1 MKSKSGSCY
10 HFDPEVMSD
19 SKELAFRYDL
29 FITPDW
35 RDRFDTLVN
44 ENVELPIEG
53 RILDVN
59 CGTGAHAIELA
70 ARMSD
75 KGEVI
80 GIDPSAERVAIAR
93 AKAQIAKLDNVRFEQ
108 GGGSDLPFESDDFD
122 AVVGDASLLPVGE
135 IEATLAEMRRVA
147 QPDARVVLKLA
158 TRGSFGEFF
167 SIYWE
172 ALHEAG
178 IDNDVLASLER
189 LMNEHRTLSDAE
201 EIAERSGFRN
211 VESFVSKEE
220 FHYENAQE
228 FLDSPLID
236 DFFMSDWLEIVPEG
250 NRDEVRS
257 QIAKIINRERSSA
270 SFEVSIKATVIT
282 GIK

>member
-1 MKSKSGSCY
+1 MKIRFVLS
-10 HFDPEVMSD
+10 FDPAVMSD
-19 SKELAFRYDL
+19 PKELAFRYDL

-44 ENVELPIEG
+44 ENVELPMEG

-80 GIDPSAERVAIAR
+80 GIDSSAERVAIAR

-108 GGGSDLPFESDDFD
+108 GSGSDVPFDSDEFDF
-122 AVVGDASLLPVGE
+122 VVGDASLLPAGE

-201 EIAERSGFRN
+201 QIAEHSGFRN
-211 VESFVSKEE
+211 VESFVSQEE
-220 FHYENAQE
+220 FDYENAQE
-228 FLDSPLID
+228 FLDSPLIN
-236 DFFMSDWLEIVPEG
+236 DFFMSDWLEIVPEE
-250 NRDEVRS
+250 NRDELRG
-257 QIAKIINRERSSA
+257 QIGKIIDREQRNA
-270 SFEVSIKATVIT
+270 PFEVSIKATVIT

>member
-1 MKSKSGSCY
+1 
-10 HFDPEVMSD
+10 MSD
-19 SKELAFRYDL
+19 LKELAFRYDL

-44 ENVELPIEG
+44 ENVELPVEG

-59 CGTGAHAIELA
+59 CGTGAYAIELA
-70 ARMSD
+70 ARMRG

-80 GIDPSAERVAIAR
+80 GIDPSAERIAIAR
-93 AKAQIAKLDNVRFEQ
+93 AKAQIAKLDNVRFQ
-108 GGGSDLPFESDDFD
+108 HGNGSNSPFESGDFD
-122 AVVGDASLLPVGE
+122 AVVGDGSLSPAGE
-135 IEATLAEMRRVA
+135 IEETVAEMRRVA
-147 QPDARVVLKLA
+147 QPDARVVLKLV

-178 IDNDVLASLER
+178 IDNDVLTSLER
-189 LMNEHRTLSDAE
+189 LMNEHRTISDAE
-201 EIAERSGFRN
+201 RMAERAGLRN

-220 FHYENAQE
+220 FDYESAKE

-236 DFFMSDWLEIVPEG
+236 DFFLSGWLEIVPAE

-257 QIAKIINRERSSA
+257 QIAIMIDRERGNA
-270 SFEVSIKATVIT
+270 PFDVSIKATVLT

>member
-1 MKSKSGSCY
+1 MN
-10 HFDPEVMSD
+10 DP
-19 SKELAFRYDL
+19 KELAFRYDL
-29 FITPDW
+29 FIAPDW

-70 ARMSD
+70 ARMNN

-80 GIDPSAERVAIAR
+80 GIDPSAERVTIAR
-93 AKAQIAKLDNVRFEQ
+93 AKALIAKLDNVRFEQ
-108 GGGSDLPFESDDFD
+108 GSGSDLPFESGGFD
-122 AVVGDASLLPVGE
+122 AVVGDASLLPAGE
-135 IEATLAEMRRVA
+135 IEATMAEMHRVA
-147 QPDARVVLKLA
+147 QPRARIVLKLA

-178 IDNDVLASLER
+178 IDNDVLSSLEQ
-189 LMNEHRTLSDAE
+189 LMNELRTLSDAE
-201 EIAERSGFRN
+201 QIAERSGFRN

-220 FHYENAQE
+220 FDYENAQE

-236 DFFMSDWLEIVPEG
+236 DFFMSDWLKIVPEG
-250 NRDEVRS
+250 NRDEVRN
-257 QIAKIINRERSSA
+257 QIGSIIDRERRSA
-270 SFEVSIKATVIT
+270 PFDVSIKAAVIT